1 MGCVGNDNKSKQL
14 EELLIKSYV
23 KPLYQYSDEKHTGE
37 CLAFINEHDRSLI
50 ADLGA
55 CSHFKL
61 DFYKQHE
68 GELNDCNI

>member
-1 MGCVGNDNKSKQL
+1 MGCVGNDDISKKL

-23 KPLYQYSDEKHTGE
+23 KPMYQYTNDSHTGE
-37 CLAFINEHDRSLI
+37 CLALINEHDRSLI

-61 DFYKQHE
+61 DHYKQHE
-68 GELNDCNI
+68 NNLNDCNI